1 MESEGSVTLLGRTP
15 DAAVKAK
22 KTAFTQNIKASSPWE
37 VLHLS
42 RRSSASRVGLVLPF
56 SGLARHA
63 ASCSERR
70 RLISAK
76 ISLPN
81 DKQGSHNACVNGS
94 KHDTERCSEGFRRLA
109 EHGASVCML
118 LRWEPNRL
126 TSYIF
131 LPEQRNVTKQ

>member
-1 MESEGSVTLLGRTP
+1 MLLARTHN
-15 DAAVKAK
+15 AAVKAK
-22 KTAFTQNIKASSPWE
+22 KTAFTQNAEASNPWE
-37 VLHLS
+37 VLYLS

-76 ISLPN
+76 ISLPS

-94 KHDTERCSEGFRRLA
+94 KHDTKKMLRRSFRRLA
-109 EHGASVCML
+109 EHSASVRMP
-118 LRWEPNRL
+118 LRWGPNPL

-131 LPEQRNVTKQ
+131 LPEQRNVSKQ